1 MRYLLYAFMPC
12 LLAAQVPQDGARIQ
26 SFQASA
32 KAVRKGGT
40 VTLRWSAAGAD
51 TVRLEPVGLVL
62 PARGEITHRIEDRT
76 IYWLHVTNAT
86 GGHSVPLVVDLIPEA
101 LPAAPAPMPLP
112 QPALQPDLPRLA
124 ALPALPPS
132 QPLPSNRPAPR
143 IVHVAQVTVRPQAT
157 RKTWIQFASVVGTRR
172 AARIQS
178 SLLRLA
184 SAETSVVVRRG
195 KGRTYQVVRSLAFPS
210 IQEANARLAELE
222 PALRALR
229 IRPMLVYGPA
239 QPVTP
244 AVLYAGAERVR

>member
-1 MRYLLYAFMPC
+1 MRNLLIAFMPC
-12 LLAAQVPQDGARIQ
+12 LLAAQVPQDGARVQ

-86 GGHSVPLVVDLIPEA
+86 GGHSVPLVVDLIPEP
-101 LPAAPAPMPLP
+101 LPPAPAPMPLP
-112 QPALQPDLPRLA
+112 QPALQPELPRLA
-124 ALPALPPS
+124 TLPAVPPSPALPV
-132 QPLPSNRPAPR
+132 NRPEPR
-143 IVHVAQVTVRPQAT
+143 PVQVAHVTVRTQAA
-157 RKTWIQFASVVGTRR
+157 RKTWIQFASVVGTRK
-172 AARIQS
+172 AARLRS

-195 KGRTYQVVRSLAFPS
+195 KGRTYQVVRSLAFPTA
-210 IQEANARLAELE
+210 QEARTRLAELE

-244 AVLYAGAERVR
+244 AVLYAGAERAR